1 ELQLIS
7 CHFRNQTNCH
17 NISIQQTINMN
28 KLLAKYFKVERQ
40 TSYLF
45 SNRQILLTSTYN
57 RTQSYSYSRM
67 TSEKS
72 VYVTRPDVA
81 AIGLDLLRKKCKVTI
96 WSEATP
102 VPREELLKQVKGKD
116 ALFCAL
122 TDKIDAEIIAAAGP
136 QLKCISTISVG
147 YEHIDLETC
156 KKNGIRVGYTPDV
169 LTDATA
175 ELTLA
180 LLLSVNRRLFEAN
193 KEVYN
198 GGWKSWAP
206 NWMCGQGLKGS
217 RVGLFG
223 FGRIGQE
230 IASRVLPFKP
240 SLITYTTRTE
250 RPEAAKKFQASYVS
264 FDEMLKESD
273 FIIAC
278 CALTPETKEIF
289 NETAFDAM
297 KKNCIFINI
306 SRGGVVDQKALYEAL
321 KEKRIMAAGLDV
333 TTPEPLPLDDPL
345 LTLDNIVILPHIG
358 SADINTRA
366 EMSRI
371 TAANILAGLNDEKM
385 LAEVEIK

>member
-1 ELQLIS
+1 
-7 CHFRNQTNCH
+7 
-17 NISIQQTINMN
+17 M
-28 KLLAKYFKVERQ
+28 
-40 TSYLF
+40 
-45 SNRQILLTSTYN
+45 
-57 RTQSYSYSRM
+57 
-67 TSEKS
+67 
-72 VYVTRPDVA
+72 
-81 AIGLDLLRKKCKVTI
+81 
-96 WSEATP
+96 
-102 VPREELLKQVKGKD
+102 
-116 ALFCAL
+116 
-122 TDKIDAEIIAAAGP
+122 IAAAGP

-147 YEHIDLETC
+147 YEHIDLEAC

-230 IASRVLPFKP
+230 IANRLLPFKP
-240 SLITYTTRTE
+240 SLITYTTRTQ
-250 RPEAAKKFQASYVS
+250 RPEAAKRVQASYVS

-278 CALTPETKEIF
+278 CAFTPETKEIF
-289 NETAFDAM
+289 NASSFGEM

-306 SRGGVVDQKALYEAL
+306 SRGGVVDQKALYQVL
-321 KEKRIMAAGLDV
+321 KERRIMAAGLDV

-345 LTLDNIVILPHIG
+345 LTLNNIVILPHIG

-371 TAANILAGLNDEKM
+371 TAVNILAALKNEEM